1 MFKYRRADAT
11 PVASPAASVQPLP
24 PFRGPNSSVGPSHL
38 ANRPMVHS
46 PLMNA
51 SLPPIHARKPP
62 IAPALGRVQQ
72 PESSAHPSPGSL
84 LFQHEPQHPLIP
96 TSSYTGNPYPP
107 PVVQTP
113 RPLTAPQYTP
123 VGASA
128 PGEIV
133 PPHPSLGHPILPPV
147 SGSSAHPSLLQP
159 NPPFDDR
166 AIPPPQGVHHL
177 NIRVAPSMPTKAE
190 ATTSPP
196 IREVIMHSN
205 PSTPP
210 PPAHHHHHPSLPPK
224 LNSSHPHSLMIVPKD
239 SSPANASATT
249 NIIDPDDDKLYCFC
263 GNYNFGEMIGCDG
276 PECETEWFH
285 FACVGIDPR
294 AKPEG
299 SWFCEN
305 CRLGKD
311 SSVGKKVGGGGAKG
325 GASSRGGG
333 RGGKKSAGGGARR
346 GGRV

>member
-1 MFKYRRADAT
+1 M
-11 PVASPAASVQPLP
+11 QLQWLLQQP
-24 PFRGPNSSVGPSHL
+24 PFNPSQPSVAQIQCGPVPPRKSPDGPQSIDECITTACTRTEAAGCFGVRTRAATRAERTSFAWL
-38 ANRPMVHS
+38 
-46 PLMNA
+46 
-51 SLPPIHARKPP
+51 SLISARTST
-62 IAPALGRVQQ
+62 PAYPDVILSR
-72 PESSAHPSPGSL
+72 E
-84 LFQHEPQHPLIP
+84 
-96 TSSYTGNPYPP
+96 PYPP
-107 PVVQTP
+107 PVVHTP
-113 RPLTAPQYTP
+113 MPLTAPQYTP

-128 PGEIV
+128 PGEMV
-133 PPHPSLGHPILPPV
+133 PPHPSLGHPSLPPV
-147 SGSSAHPSLLQP
+147 GGSSAHPSLHQP

-166 AIPPPQGVHHL
+166 AIPPPQGIHHP
-177 NIRVAPSMPTKAE
+177 NIRVAPSIPTKAE
-190 ATTSPP
+190 ATTTPP

-210 PPAHHHHHPSLPPK
+210 PPAHYHHHPSLPPK
-224 LNSSHPHSLMIVPKD
+224 LNSSHPHSLTIEAKD

-263 GNYNFGEMIGCDG
+263 GNINFGEMIGCDG

-285 FACVGIDPR
+285 FACVGIDPK

-299 SWFCEN
+299 SWFCES

-311 SSVGKKVGGGGAKG
+311 SSIGKKVGGGGAKG
-325 GASSRGGG
+325 GGSNRGGG

>member
-1 MFKYRRADAT
+1 
-11 PVASPAASVQPLP
+11 
-24 PFRGPNSSVGPSHL
+24 
-38 ANRPMVHS
+38 
-46 PLMNA
+46 MNA

-72 PESSAHPSPGSL
+72 PEPTALPSL
-84 LFQHEPQHPLIP
+84 LFQHEPHHPLIP
-96 TSSYTGNPYPP
+96 MPSYPGNPYPP
-107 PVVQTP
+107 PAVQTP
-113 RPLTAPQYTP
+113 MPLTTPQYTP

-128 PGEIV
+128 PGEMV
-133 PPHPSLGHPILPPV
+133 PPNPSLGHPSLPLV
-147 SGSSAHPSLLQP
+147 GGSSAHPSLHQL

-177 NIRVAPSMPTKAE
+177 NIRVAPSMPTKTE
-190 ATTSPP
+190 ATATPP
-196 IREVIMHSN
+196 IREVIMPSN

-210 PPAHHHHHPSLPPK
+210 PPVHHHLHPSLLPK
-224 LNSSHPHSLMIVPKD
+224 LNSPHPHSLLVVSKD
-239 SSPANASATT
+239 SSPANVSATM

-311 SSVGKKVGGGGAKG
+311 SSIGKKKGGG
-325 GASSRGGG
+325 SNRGGG